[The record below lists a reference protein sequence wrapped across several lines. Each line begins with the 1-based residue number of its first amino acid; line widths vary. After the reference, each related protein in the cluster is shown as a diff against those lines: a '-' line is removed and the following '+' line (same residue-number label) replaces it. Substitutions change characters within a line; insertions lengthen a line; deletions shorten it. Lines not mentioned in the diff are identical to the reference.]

1 MANIKCGGDPAVIYG
16 DNSMDRRGT
25 DTVAYMTGVV
35 VNITTTNDD
44 GSTTYQ
50 ILSINN
56 ETLKQVG
63 NIFMCVYACVRAC
76 MRVCACVYV
85 CVCVCVCVFVF
96 SYKQES

>member
-16 DNSMDRRGT
+16 DNSMDGSFFSP
-25 DTVAYMTGVV
+25 VAYMTGVV

-56 ETLKQVG
+56 ATLNQVG
-63 NIFMCVYACVRAC
+63 DLFLTCL
-76 MRVCACVYV
+76 
-85 CVCVCVCVFVF
+85 
-96 SYKQES
+96 

>member
-16 DNSMDRRGT
+16 DNSMDGGVFAP
-25 DTVAYMTGVV
+25 VAYMTGVI

-56 ETLKQVG
+56 ATLKQVG
-63 NIFMCVYACVRAC
+63 DLFFTCP
-76 MRVCACVYV
+76 
-85 CVCVCVCVFVF
+85 
-96 SYKQES
+96 

>member
-1 MANIKCGGDPAVIYG
+1 MANIKCGGDPTVIYG
-16 DNSMDRRGT
+16 DNSMDVGVVAP
-25 DTVAYMTGVV
+25 VAYMTGVV

-63 NIFMCVYACVRAC
+63 NIFLTCL
-76 MRVCACVYV
+76 
-85 CVCVCVCVFVF
+85 
-96 SYKQES
+96 

>member
-25 DTVAYMTGVV
+25 DTVAYMTGVT

-63 NIFMCVYACVRAC
+63 GLFLTCL
-76 MRVCACVYV
+76 
-85 CVCVCVCVFVF
+85 
-96 SYKQES
+96 

>member
-1 MANIKCGGDPAVIYG
+1 MANIKCGGDPTVIYG
-16 DNSMDRRGT
+16 DNSMDGG
-25 DTVAYMTGVV
+25 DIAPVAYMTGVV

-63 NIFMCVYACVRAC
+63 DLFLT
-76 MRVCACVYV
+76 
-85 CVCVCVCVFVF
+85 
-96 SYKQES
+96 SL